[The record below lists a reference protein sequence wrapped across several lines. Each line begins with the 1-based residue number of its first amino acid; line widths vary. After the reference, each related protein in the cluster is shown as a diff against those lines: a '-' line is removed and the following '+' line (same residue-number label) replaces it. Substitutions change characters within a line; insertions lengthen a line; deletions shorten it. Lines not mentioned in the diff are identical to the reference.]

1 MDVDIDVQDLL
12 DRFAAENSRLLQ
24 RAVIA
29 EAQAEALRRR
39 VVELSGDTPTGTDDP
54 EDPTLDMED

>member
-12 DRFAAENSRLLQ
+12 DRFSAENARLQQ
-24 RAVIA
+24 RLVIA
-29 EAQAEALRRR
+29 EAQAAALRRL
-39 VVELSGDTPTGTDDP
+39 VDELSGDTPTGTDDP